1 MSPRRPGRSP
11 RPWGGLKES
20 LPKGWG
26 EKEPP
31 PLAPDLG
38 GMQPLRQPGGPC
50 RPLSETGTVP
60 QPPVTVAPNGRP
72 RARGVREGCP
82 GGNSVRRSRGHPRG
96 LKHQQENCQLCFFC
110 SFFFLKAPSAHV
122 PEQPGCSGKAPDSPV
137 SPGGLRGPR
146 LPKPPLQPQRCPVP
160 GLEFS
165 RLLMKLKP
173 REGSPPPS
181 TAVC

>member
-38 GMQPLRQPGGPC
+38 GMQPLRQRGGPC

-60 QPPVTVAPNGRP
+60 QPPATVAPNGRP

-82 GGNSVRRSRGHPRG
+82 GGNSARRSRGHPRG
-96 LKHQQENCQLCFFC
+96 LKHQQENCQLCFFL
-110 SFFFLKAPSAHV
+110 FFLFFLKSAK
-122 PEQPGCSGKAPDSPV
+122 CTRSGAARLL
-137 SPGGLRGPR
+137 GEGPR
-146 LPKPPLQPQRCPVP
+146 LPRFPWGAEDPTAPKASAPTAEVP
-160 GLEFS
+160 G
-165 RLLMKLKP
+165 P
-173 REGSPPPS
+173 RAGVQPFIDE
-181 TAVC
+181 TQAT